1 MPLSLPSVL
10 VIEKNQMA
18 TSSAWLL
25 LVEIT
30 LTDGITILRFARN
43 NADVVFDGD
52 TYYRLPFEIDPI
64 DNQSRGQIPT
74 INLRLSNVTRTIQGY
89 LEQFEGGIGSTVR
102 LIVVNSA
109 HLLDVTPTQYA
120 ELELN
125 FEVVGAESSAQWA
138 TFTLGVPN
146 PLSKLFPLHRYIANH
161 CNWVSR
167 FKGVECGYVS
177 HLVGGLPVIATT
189 CDGTLS
195 NCRIL
200 NNSAR
205 FGGFIG
211 LDLGGVRFA

>member
-1 MPLSLPSVL
+1 MALTLPSVL
-10 VIEKNQMA
+10 VVEKNQIA
-18 TSSAWLL
+18 TGSAWIL

-30 LTDGITILRFARN
+30 LPDEVTILRFARN
-43 NADVVFDGD
+43 NENVVFDGE
-52 TYYRLPFEIDPI
+52 TYYQFPFEIDPI
-64 DNQSRGQIPT
+64 DNQSRGQIPQV
-74 INLRLSNVTRTIQGY
+74 NLKISNVTRTLQTY

-102 LIVVNSA
+102 LIVINSA
-109 HLLDVTPTQYA
+109 HLDDVTPAEYA

-125 FEVVGAESSAQWA
+125 FEVVGAEADANYA

-146 PLSKLFPLHRYIANH
+146 PLSKLFPLHRFIANH
-161 CNWVSR
+161 CNWASR
-167 FKGVECGYVS
+167 FKGAECGYVG
-177 HLVGGLPVIATT
+177 VATT
-189 CDGTLS
+189 CDGTLT

>member
-10 VIEKNQMA
+10 VIEKNQIA
-18 TSSAWLL
+18 TKSAWIL

-30 LTDGITILRFARN
+30 LPDAITVLRFARN
-43 NADVVFDGD
+43 NEDVIFDSD
-52 TYYRLPFEIDPI
+52 TYYKLPFEIDPI
-64 DNQSRGQIPT
+64 DNQSRGQIPQV
-74 INLRLSNVTRTIQGY
+74 NLKMSNVTRTLQTY
-89 LEQFEGGIGSTVR
+89 LEQFSGGIGSVVR
-102 LIVVNSA
+102 LIVINSD
-109 HLLDVTPTQYA
+109 HLNDVPPAEYA

-125 FEVVGAESSAQWA
+125 FEVVGAEADANYA

-167 FKGVECGYVS
+167 FKGVECGYA
-177 HLVGGLPVIATT
+177 GAATV
-189 CDGTLS
+189 CDGTLT

-200 NNSAR
+200 LNSAR